1 MFERF
6 THAARAV
13 IVRAQEEAEAL
24 GHDCIGSED
33 LLLGLAGEG
42 GIAADVLSSLG
53 AGHVA
58 LRAAVRKTPR
68 DGLDADALAAIGIDL
83 DEVRR
88 RVEESFG
95 PGALAGGRACRRGR
109 ERGHRPLTP
118 RAKRTLE
125 RSLREAIGLRS
136 RHLGPEHL
144 LLGLA
149 GEHDGGA
156 AAALRRCGTSPNAV
170 RAATLRALRDAA

>member
-6 THAARAV
+6 TKAARAA

-24 GHDCIGSED
+24 AHDHVGSEHV
-33 LLLGLAGEG
+33 LLGLAGDG
-42 GIAADVLSSLG
+42 GIAADVLDSLG
-53 AGHVA
+53 AEQAA
-58 LRAAVRKTPR
+58 LRAAVRNTPR
-68 DGLDADALAAIGIDL
+68 DGLDAEALAAIGIDL
-83 DEVRR
+83 AEVRR

-95 PGALAGGRACRRGR
+95 PGALAGHRGCRRGLQ
-109 ERGHRPLTP
+109 RGQRPFTP
-118 RAKRTLE
+118 RAKRVLE
-125 RSLREAIGLRS
+125 RSVREAIALHD

-149 GEHDGGA
+149 GEQDGGA

-170 RAATLRALRDAA
+170 RVATLRALRDAA